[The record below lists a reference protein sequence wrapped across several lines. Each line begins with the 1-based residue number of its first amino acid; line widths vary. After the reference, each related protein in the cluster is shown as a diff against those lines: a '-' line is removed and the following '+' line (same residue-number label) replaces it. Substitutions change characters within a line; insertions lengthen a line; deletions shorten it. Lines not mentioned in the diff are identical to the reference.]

1 MDNPIKRLIESAEYK
16 AALKTL
22 KEENLFEFANSA
34 PGHAEK
40 RQIAYEDLRAVG
52 RFEARMAAIA
62 DNWTLE
68 KRKT

>member
-22 KEENLFEFANSA
+22 KEENLFVFANSQ
-34 PGHAEK
+34 PHQTDI
-40 RQIAYEDLRAVG
+40 RQIAYEDLRAIG
-52 RFEARMAAIA
+52 RFEGRMIAIA

-68 KRKT
+68 KRKV